1 MILNYRIP
9 TFLLIAAFSVLS
21 VARAEEWEIGGAV
34 GWAFTKDQNITR
46 ANTTAKV
53 GSERAAAISFFVSH
67 REHRR
72 LGGDFYYTQRMGDL
86 KLDSGGTAVRFDSTS
101 HLVHYD
107 LTYHPFRADARI
119 DPYFGAGGGVRV
131 FRGTG
136 RETAFQGLNQIAVI
150 SRTQEILPL
159 LSVAAGVRM
168 KLSKHSAIRFEFR
181 DNITPF
187 PGKVIAVNPQA
198 NAPKWWH
205 DFTPQVGFGV
215 VF

>member
-1 MILNYRIP
+1 MILNHRIP
-9 TFLLIAAFSVLS
+9 TYLLIASLS
-21 VARAEEWEIGGAV
+21 ALSLAQAEEWEIGGAV
-34 GWAFTKDQNITR
+34 GWAFTKNSNVTQGS
-46 ANTTAKV
+46 TTVKA
-53 GSERAAAISFFVSH
+53 GAENAAAVSFFVSH
-67 REHRR
+67 REHRK
-72 LGGDFYYTQRMGDL
+72 LGGNLYYTHRLGDL
-86 KLDSGGTAVRFDSTS
+86 KLDSGSTAVRFDSSS

-107 LTYHPFRADARI
+107 LTYHPVRGESRI
-119 DPYFGAGGGVRV
+119 DPYVAAGGGVRV

-136 RETAFQGLNQIAVI
+136 RETAFQGLNHIAVI